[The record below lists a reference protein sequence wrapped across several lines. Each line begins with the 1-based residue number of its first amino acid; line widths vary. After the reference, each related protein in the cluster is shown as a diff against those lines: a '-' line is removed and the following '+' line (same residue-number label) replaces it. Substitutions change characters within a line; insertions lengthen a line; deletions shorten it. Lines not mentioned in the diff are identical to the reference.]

1 MEVIWLKPKSM
12 AIFDAEGK
20 LKGVDE
26 MAVIRLAF
34 KIIATVFAFG
44 LLNAP
49 KEIDVIWLE
58 SKLIEMAEEEVE

>member
-1 MEVIWLKPKSM
+1 MKPKSM

-20 LKGVDE
+20 LKAVDE

-49 KEIDVIWLE
+49 KGIDVI
-58 SKLIEMAEEEVE
+58 